1 MRILNLESEKKMND
15 EQFWKEEIK
24 NHWKILILCAVIIAI
39 LIIIAV
45 NVLIWQIQTSAIG
58 NYGSATFD
66 QWSLQWIVIFVIM
79 LILWELLFIGVPAGL
94 IFGLGGYLWWKRLP
108 DEERTKLKEQQ
119 STHKKARRGCG
130 LGFFIF
136 IAYCIY
142 IAIDGNFST
151 PFGNK
156 PYSYWVYSY
165 LLTIGWL
172 LIIIGIP
179 MAIIGLIYLR
189 YWLKKP

>member
-1 MRILNLESEKKMND
+1 MEDEQKIRD
-15 EQFWKEEIK
+15 EQFWKVEIK
-24 NHWKILILCAVIIAI
+24 KHWKVLILF
-39 LIIIAV
+39 IAV
-45 NVLIWQIQTSAIG
+45 VVVLSIIGVYVLIWQIQTSPIG
-58 NYGSATFD
+58 NYGKATFD
-66 QWSLQWIVIFVIM
+66 QWSLEWVVIFLIM
-79 LILWELLFIGVPAGL
+79 LILWELLFVGLPAAL
-94 IFGLGGYLWWKRLP
+94 LFGLGGYLWWQRLP
-108 DEERTKLKEQQ
+108 GEERAEFKEHR
-119 STHKKARRGCG
+119 STHKKARGGCG
-130 LGFFIF
+130 CGIFMF

-189 YWLKKP
+189 YWLNKP

>member
-1 MRILNLESEKKMND
+1 MND

-24 NHWKILILCAVIIAI
+24 KHWKILILCAIIIVI
-39 LIIIAV
+39 LTIIAV

-58 NYGSATFD
+58 NYGTATFD
-66 QWSLQWIVIFVIM
+66 QWSLEWIVIFIIV
-79 LILWELLFIGVPAGL
+79 LILWELLFVGVPAGL
-94 IFGLGGYLWWKRLP
+94 IFGLGGYLWWKHLP
-108 DEERTKLKEQQ
+108 EEERTKIKEQH
-119 STHKKARRGCG
+119 STHKKTRRGCG
-130 LGFFIF
+130 FGIFIF

-165 LLTIGWL
+165 ILTIGWL

-189 YWLKKP
+189 YWLRKP

>member
-1 MRILNLESEKKMND
+1 MND

-24 NHWKILILCAVIIAI
+24 KHWKILILCAIIIVI
-39 LIIIAV
+39 LTIIAV

-58 NYGSATFD
+58 NYGTATFD
-66 QWSLQWIVIFVIM
+66 QWSLEWIVIFILV
-79 LILWELLFIGVPAGL
+79 LILWELLFVGVPAGL
-94 IFGLGGYLWWKRLP
+94 IFGLGGYLWWKCLS
-108 DEERTKLKEQQ
+108 DEERLKLKEQQ

-130 LGFFIF
+130 FGFFIF

-172 LIIIGIP
+172 LIIVGIP

-189 YWLKKP
+189 YWLEKP

>member
-1 MRILNLESEKKMND
+1 MND

-24 NHWKILILCAVIIAI
+24 NHWKIFILCTVIIII
-39 LIIIAV
+39 LTIIAV

-58 NYGSATFD
+58 NYGTATFD
-66 QWSLQWIVIFVIM
+66 QWSLEWVVIFIIV
-79 LILWELLFIGVPAGL
+79 LVLWELLFVGVPAGL
-94 IFGLGGYLWWKRLP
+94 IFGLGGYFWWKRLP
-108 DEERTKLKEQQ
+108 SEERIKLKEQR
-119 STHKKARRGCG
+119 SKHKKARGGCG
-130 LGFFIF
+130 FGFFMF

-142 IAIDGNFST
+142 VAIDGNFST

-189 YWLKKP
+189 YWLEKP